1 MSILK
6 DSFHRKSCCKAN
18 SQSLP
23 DASLGFSGCLVVLFS
38 RLIVVVKVLEGKKQ
52 RERKMKINSGVF
64 YSSAEFSL

>member
-18 SQSLP
+18 SQFLP
-23 DASLGFSGCLVVLFS
+23 DVSLGFSGCLVVLFS
-38 RLIVVVKVLEGKKQ
+38 RLLVVVKVLEAKKQ

>member
-6 DSFHRKSCCKAN
+6 DSFHRKSYCKAN

-23 DASLGFSGCLVVLFS
+23 DASFSFSGCLAVLFS
-38 RLIVVVKVLEGKKQ
+38 RLLVVVKVLEAKKQ